1 MRLSIWLFGLVLFS
15 PCINCGMCIC
25 YIYVWLFSISFKSR
39 KIETEWHDTTAH
51 TYGRAHK
58 PCGTQKIVLR
68 LSHLMCYKHRPKY
81 VYICIYAIFI
91 AKYWNVNIT
100 KKKKKNKKVENHGT
114 DQAEWGYIITTSQI
128 QVCKALLC
136 VCGMCSFRIWI
147 SICNVILYFF
157 FGDDDDFTIE
167 TECRWWYCG
176 HAENNIYWICAQLR
190 KLVWIPYTQL
200 LTDFKRSYF
209 FHLGSEQQQL
219 IFIFGDEGLLDS
231 SFCRFQSCLRNFRKY
246 FFFHF
251 LPHFIL
257 HAKVL

>member
-1 MRLSIWLFGLVLFS
+1 MIFCRLFSSLTPAEYSVYTYVSYVGKHWNTSGPVDTIQNTYTQMRLSIWLFGLVLFS

-100 KKKKKNKKVENHGT
+100 KKKKNKKVENHGT

-157 FGDDDDFTIE
+157 LAMMMI
-167 TECRWWYCG
+167 
-176 HAENNIYWICAQLR
+176 
-190 KLVWIPYTQL
+190 
-200 LTDFKRSYF
+200 
-209 FHLGSEQQQL
+209 
-219 IFIFGDEGLLDS
+219 
-231 SFCRFQSCLRNFRKY
+231 
-246 FFFHF
+246 
-251 LPHFIL
+251 LP
-257 HAKVL
+257 